1 MKYLVLILLTLL
13 LAVSGVSYWYYNKTE
28 QTISA
33 LRENNVK
40 LKSAIELSE
49 QAIDSLQ
56 TSYAEARQQ
65 IELVNQENIRI
76 RRNNDRLVEKFGNS
90 DISLAAEAKPELI
103 ERIINR
109 GTVNAFRCLELLSGA
124 ELTESER
131 NADNDTA
138 FNNECPWLF
147 NTLVRP

>member
-1 MKYLVLILLTLL
+1 MKYLVLILVTLL

-28 QTISA
+28 QTIST

-56 TSYAEARQQ
+56 TSYAEAQRQ

-76 RRNNDRLVEKFGNS
+76 RRNNDRLVEKFGDS
-90 DISLAAEAKPELI
+90 DIGLAAEARPELI

-131 NADNDTA
+131 NADNDST